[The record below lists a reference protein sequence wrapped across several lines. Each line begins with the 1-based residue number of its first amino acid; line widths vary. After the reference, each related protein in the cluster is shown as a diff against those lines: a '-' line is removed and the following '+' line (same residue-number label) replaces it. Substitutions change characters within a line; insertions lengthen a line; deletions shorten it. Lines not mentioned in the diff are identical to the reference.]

1 MKAAVSSGP
10 KTVYRFGPFVVDP
23 AERQLTR
30 DGIVIAVPPKAFDT
44 LLELVRNRGHMLEK
58 RELMTAIWPDS
69 FVEEDNL
76 AQSVSMLR
84 KALGERAGS
93 RQFIETIPKCG
104 YRFVA
109 PVEVI
114 SKGAGVTA
122 PLAVEPRVALEQ
134 ANAIAPKHRKTAYM
148 AFFGGIVLIT
158 AVVLLLASHTPQPVK
173 REAAYTQITDFT
185 DSAIAPALSPD
196 GRTVAFI
203 RGADWF
209 LSSDQI
215 WLKSLPDGEPVQLT
229 HDTRPKFA
237 PAFTPDGSRI
247 TYSIADFGSSE
258 WTTFAMSLFG
268 GEPRLL
274 LRNAEGLTWLSDRQ
288 VLFSEIKTGMHMG
301 VVTAAA
307 DGSGRRAVYL
317 PEHERAMAHF
327 SYASPDRRW
336 VLVIEMDHTATWQ
349 RCRLAPLDGS
359 SAGWAVGPPGQCTA
373 AAWSP
378 DGRWM
383 YFTGGGAAG
392 DHVWRQR
399 FGKGEPEQVT
409 LVPTEEQG
417 VAVAPD
423 GRSLITSVGDKQSSI
438 WIHGERG
445 DHPITS
451 VGNASMPRF
460 SVDGKRLYY
469 VLRRGSAESANE
481 LWVADVDSGKSERLA
496 PGFSIISYDISSD
509 STEAVFGTAGSGGT
523 SEIWLAALDGRSAP
537 RRIAHGREDSPF
549 FGPHGQVL
557 LRVSEGKAN
566 YLYRISRDGS
576 ARAKVV
582 PYPISNFMG
591 VSPDDQWAAVTA
603 PINRTPN
610 TIAEIAIP
618 IDGGEPQRLC
628 SGYCMPQWAPD
639 GRYLYVSLE
648 LARVHSRK
656 IGAIPLPPR
665 KSLPD
670 LPSSGIQSFAE
681 LAALAHG
688 RIIEHGGFA
697 PGLNPETFAYVRVT
711 MHRNLFRIPVN

>member
-1 MKAAVSSGP
+1 MSSGA
-10 KTVYRFGPFVVDP
+10 KTVYRFGPFMVDP
-23 AERQLTR
+23 AEHQLTR
-30 DGIVIAVPPKAFDT
+30 DGVGVALPPKAFDT
-44 LLELVRNRGHMLEK
+44 LLEFVRNSGHLLEK

-69 FVEEDNL
+69 FVEEVNL

-84 KALGERAGS
+84 KALGEQAGS
-93 RQFIETIPKCG
+93 RQFIETIPKIG

-109 PVEVI
+109 AVEVI
-114 SKGAGVTA
+114 SDGVGAAA
-122 PLAVEPRVALEQ
+122 PPAVEPRPALEQ
-134 ANAIAPKHRKTAYM
+134 ANAIAPKRHKTWYM
-148 AFFGGIVLIT
+148 ASIGGSVLISA
-158 AVVLLLASHTPQPVK
+158 AVLFLASRTAQPVK
-173 REAAYTQITDFT
+173 HEATYTPITDFT
-185 DSAIAPALSPD
+185 DWAIAPALSPD

-247 TYSIADFGSSE
+247 TYSIANMASYE
-258 WTTFAMSLFG
+258 WNTFTMSLFG

-307 DGSGRRAVYL
+307 DGSGRRGVYL

-327 SYASPDRRW
+327 SYASPDRKW

-359 SAGWAVGPPGQCTA
+359 SAGVAVGPPGQCTA

-383 YFTGGGAAG
+383 YFTGRGESG

-399 FGKGEPEQVT
+399 LGKADPEQLT
-409 LVPTEEQG
+409 FGPTEEQG

-423 GRSLITSVGDKQSSI
+423 GRWLITSVGDQQSSI
-438 WIHGERG
+438 WVHDERG
-445 DHPITS
+445 DHSITS

-460 SVDGKRLYY
+460 SADGKHLYY
-469 VLRRGSAESANE
+469 VLRRGSVEAGNE
-481 LWVADVDSGKSERLA
+481 LWVADVDSGKTERLLT
-496 PGFSIISYDISSD
+496 GFSMMSYDISND
-509 STEAVFGTAGSGGT
+509 STEALFATAAPGGT
-523 SEIWLAALDGRSAP
+523 SEIWLAALDGRSAA

-549 FGPHGQVL
+549 FGPHGQLL
-557 LRVSEGKAN
+557 LRVSEGRAN
-566 YLYRISRDGS
+566 YLYRMNRDGS
-576 ARAKVV
+576 ARTKVV

-591 VSPDDQWAAVTA
+591 ISPDGRWAAVTA
-603 PINRTPN
+603 PIDSTP
-610 TIAEIAIP
+610 TTAAEFAIP
-618 IDGGEPQRLC
+618 IDGGERERLC
-628 SGYCMPQWAPD
+628 VGYCMPQWAPD
-639 GRYLYVSLE
+639 GGFLYISLE
-648 LARVHSRK
+648 VARVYSRK
-656 IGAIPLPPR
+656 IAVIPLPPR

-681 LAALAHG
+681 LAALARG
-688 RIIEHGGFA
+688 RVIERGGFA
-697 PGLNPETFAYVRVT
+697 PGPNPEMFAYVRVT
-711 MHRNLFRIPVN
+711 MHRNLFRIAVN